1 METDGRRINGRSLEK
16 RVNLVGCE
24 ASGDIS
30 RGNAIS
36 DSFLVFSKLKND
48 YLKRRDVVSRMRE
61 AMMR

>member
-36 DSFLVFSKLKND
+36 DSFLVFSKND